1 MRKKQLYAILLA
13 GVVAAGSAPS
23 ATWAAEVTQT
33 TAEATESSET
43 AGTGEGD
50 SATATPTNAPS
61 APVTPEQPAD
71 PTPTTS
77 ADPTETPTDPTET
90 PTDPTGTPADPTETP
105 TEPTA
110 TPTDPT
116 ATPGVTETPQTRAA
130 GDPVENTDTGVYIS
144 FTDESGT
151 ETKKEYYETLQYA
164 VNAALKYYQAT
175 DHDPS
180 KAVVVKIEKQF
191 FLSETVRIE
200 NGKINIV
207 ATTPDVSIGRIDP
220 EDNTKVLE
228 GDMFVVSGAN
238 SELQLSTE
246 GSDSKFVISGD
257 TGSQGP
263 EKSSGSL
270 IKVENEGSFG
280 MSSGVVLTA
289 NNSTA
294 DGAAIDNKNGGSV
307 VLKGGSIVGNTG
319 SKGAVYTNKDI
330 AVQGTVQVKD
340 NTGANLYLADDAAAV
355 VTDVL
360 TGSSISLT
368 SATAADGKVVVKAG
382 VKTDGTEV
390 SLNTDTIKQF
400 SYEDENYTIEL
411 GQDGKSAT
419 LKSTSDPEQPE
430 VPVTDGKITGL
441 EQPLKFFPG
450 KGYKFKVVGAGFDNN
465 NPVENDVRW
474 NPIYWAQYEKPTEA
488 QKQTNWSIKS
498 EKGIKKAGKYNLYVF
513 FKKQIYDGSTWSDT
527 NTVEYIKTTFQ
538 SAAISDTEWDNYTA
552 NFLSYQK
559 QSWTDANTVKVTMST
574 TADCKWYYYLV
585 DANTSN
591 EKIEEMYDE
600 ASAKEKAYAD
610 SPFVVTV
617 KDVPDKD
624 VWLIVAAKPNNGAK
638 EQLKIIKLD
647 ARPEVT
653 PSVTTRAPRKYE
665 VSESTIT
672 GLENPLQFFPRKFYD
687 FQVVGAGQNDKNP
700 ISGDERWIPQYWSMS
715 VNGTKNTSWRI
726 GSQENGIREAA
737 TYPLYVFFKKQTFNG
752 SEWVDTDVVEYMKTS
767 FSSAAISDEEWNDY
781 IDSYNQEHPDDGLNY
796 DGTSAGSVANLTPTE
811 AASEQDTGATTR
823 SAADTAD
830 YSPIGSMSALA
841 ALSLLAGGYV
851 IVRKR
856 KKEEI

>member
-23 ATWAAEVTQT
+23 AAWAAETAQT
-33 TAEATESSET
+33 TAEAAESSET

-50 SATATPTNAPS
+50 SAAATPTDAPS

-71 PTPTTS
+71 PTPTTP
-77 ADPTETPTDPTET
+77 AEPTETPTDPT
-90 PTDPTGTPADPTETP
+90 PTTPAEPTETP

-116 ATPGVTETPQTRAA
+116 ATPGVTETPQTRAD

-144 FTDESGT
+144 FTDGSGT

-175 DHDPS
+175 DHDKS

-207 ATTPDVSIGRIDP
+207 ATTPNVSIGRIDP
-220 EDNTKVLE
+220 SNTANVLD
-228 GDMFVVSGAN
+228 GDMFVVSGAD

-246 GSDSKFVISGD
+246 GEGSKFVVSGD
-257 TGSQGP
+257 NGSQGP
-263 EKSSGSL
+263 AKSSGSL

-319 SKGAVYTNKDI
+319 EMGAVYTNKDI

-368 SATAADGKVVVKAG
+368 SATAADAKIVAKAG
-382 VKTDGTEV
+382 TKADNSQVTAEEFKTV
-390 SLNTDTIKQF
+390 
-400 SYEDENYTIEL
+400 
-411 GQDGKSAT
+411 
-419 LKSTSDPEQPE
+419 PEQLAYDTQDYS
-430 VPVTDGKITGL
+430 VTLGADGLTAV
-441 EQPLKFFPG
+441 LKQ
-450 KGYKFKVVGAGFDNN
+450 
-465 NPVENDVRW
+465 E
-474 NPIYWAQYEKPTEA
+474 
-488 QKQTNWSIKS
+488 
-498 EKGIKKAGKYNLYVF
+498 
-513 FKKQIYDGSTWSDT
+513 
-527 NTVEYIKTTFQ
+527 
-538 SAAISDTEWDNYTA
+538 AAITA
-552 NFLSYQK
+552 TPTPTATPTAAPTPTKTPSFLTV
-559 QSWTDANTVKVTMST
+559 QSESLKWFDHTTASVEMST
-574 TADCKWYYYLV
+574 TKNCKWYYYLV
-585 DANTSN
+585 KAGTSKADIKKLYDPSKAVTEAKSNTS
-591 EKIEEMYDE
+591 
-600 ASAKEKAYAD
+600 
-610 SPFVVTV
+610 FTV
-617 KDVPDKD
+617 KAENIPEENT
-624 VWLIVAAKPNNGAK
+624 WLVVAAKPTSGAA
-638 EQLKIIKLD
+638 QLRVVNLNPKD
-647 ARPEVT
+647 RPAAPTVT
-653 PSVTTRAPRKYE
+653 PSVTTRASRKYK
-665 VSESTIT
+665 VTDSKIT

-700 ISGDERWIPQYWSMS
+700 IIGDERWIPQYWSMS

-726 GSQENGIREAA
+726 GSQEKGIREAA

-752 SEWVDTDVVEYMKTS
+752 KEWVDTDVVEYVKTS

-781 IDSYNQEHPDDGLNY
+781 INNYNQEHPDDGLNY